1 MYHEGRVMDQPPD
14 PGYIQL
20 LLIHKC
26 PPYPQAAGFSFLPGY
41 PGILGNR
48 LIISSTCR
56 YLLPVLRI
64 SAAGVAGTRPC
75 IACSVQTGPL

>member
-1 MYHEGRVMDQPPD
+1 MDQPPD

-41 PGILGNR
+41 PGHIGQQADHFQHLQ
-48 LIISSTCR
+48 
-56 YLLPVLRI
+56 VL
-64 SAAGVAGTRPC
+64 AAG
-75 IACSVQTGPL
+75 IADTLLRV